1 MVVPISI
8 RGHDDASRV
17 AEAIVSRWRDIE
29 EALSPII
36 GTLGVATL
44 YRRCIFLAGRTHPW
58 LMHGAPGDA
67 PTLDLGA
74 LHALLEGRDSTEARA
89 AGQLLLATFND
100 LIGRLIGT
108 SLAGR
113 LLNAHPDPFA
123 TGEAPQDI
131 ST

>member
-1 MVVPISI
+1 MVAPISI
-8 RGHDDASRV
+8 RAHDDASRI
-17 AEAIVSRWRDIE
+17 AEAIVSRWRDIDD
-29 EALSPII
+29 ALSPIV

-58 LMHGAPGDA
+58 LMHGESGDV

-74 LHALLEGRDSTEARA
+74 LHALLANRDSAQARE

-108 SLAGR
+108 SLADR
-113 LLNAHPDPFA
+113 LLSPHPDPFA
-123 TGEAPQDI
+123 GGDAAQDP
-131 ST
+131 SQ